1 LNIKRNRYRSKA
13 LFWISRMD
21 ATKNQWNTLT
31 LNQIL
36 NKVDLNN
43 FQTSEDET
51 GTKKKTV
58 TVEETQTVDW
68 QSIGCNDWKEEINI
82 TYGADPSS
90 AYLGPKLWD
99 KTISIP
105 LFNDEMEVDDPAEDA
120 VVSFEKFIKDN
131 NLGLE
136 VKENKEDC
144 LTLNVPVEIETVRPP
159 RASSVIVSRPSL
171 IVKREP
177 KSPEPSNELPKGDN
191 DFLYAESKKAKLERE
206 KAEKRRRFEES
217 LGFDSKDLQLATV
230 PGQTFDPTKR
240 SFDIEELRPQPIVRK
255 RKRTIVPEQEKDDQ
269 YWDKRIKNNIAT
281 KRAREAKRLKENQI
295 ALRAAFLEK
304 ENERL
309 KEEMENMR
317 MEHTKVVIERDLLKH
332 RLTTM
337 ET

>member
-1 LNIKRNRYRSKA
+1 MERN
-13 LFWISRMD
+13 
-21 ATKNQWNTLT
+21 WNTLT
-31 LNQIL
+31 LNELL

-43 FQTSEDET
+43 FQASETES
-51 GTKKKTV
+51 GHKKEAV
-58 TVEETQTVDW
+58 VVEEIENWQTLGSE
-68 QSIGCNDWKEEINI
+68 QWKEEINI

-105 LFNDEMEVDDPAEDA
+105 LFNDDVDDPADEA
-120 VVSFEKFIKDN
+120 VVSFDKFIKEN
-131 NLGLE
+131 NLE
-136 VKENKEDC
+136 HKASENKEDSVII
-144 LTLNVPVEIETVRPP
+144 NVPVEIATERPP

-177 KSPEPSNELPKGDN
+177 STSPSTSGASIDLPQGNN

-217 LGFDSKDLQLATV
+217 LEFDSKDLQLATV
-230 PGQTFDPTKR
+230 PGQTFDPRKR

-255 RKRTIVPEQEKDDQ
+255 RKRTLVPEQEKDEQ
-269 YWDKRIKNNIAT
+269 YWDKRLKNNLAT

-304 ENERL
+304 ENKRM
-309 KEEMENMR
+309 KEEIESMML
-317 MEHTKVVIERDLLKH
+317 EHTKVVIERDILK
-332 RLTTM
+332 RKLAM
-337 ET
+337 IEG